1 MLSPL
6 PAIIFSDGKYHFS
19 VLYHIP
25 KMNYDINENHFQG
38 GGYLTKTLIGG
49 IFSLI
54 IAMGIGRFAYTPI
67 LPLMQNDLSFSNA
80 LAGYLATSN
89 YAGYLL
95 GAILAGANP
104 FKNCRLVQMRRN
116 LIISILTTALMGL
129 CSTYLSW
136 MILRFISGLASA
148 FVFVSA
154 SSMVLDTLAI
164 KNKTDWSGL
173 FYSGVGLGILISSL
187 MIPILNNLFSWKGV
201 WVGLALVCA
210 ILAFFIWMWLKAPD
224 DRFDKEHHLE
234 LKTKGPPATWFP
246 WLISAYGLEGL
257 GYIVTG
263 TFIVSIAQ
271 KTSIFSSN
279 PILVWTAVGLAATP
293 SCLFWSSLAK
303 KWGFVK
309 TLVSAMALQAI
320 GIALP
325 LIWISKISFILSAL
339 LFGATFMGITTLATT
354 LARQIR
360 PTDSSR
366 AIGYLT
372 ATYAVG
378 QMIGPTI
385 AGSLASY
392 TQSFD
397 YPLMGAAIAV
407 LIGSVFLLSG
417 IKYERTGQ

>member
-1 MLSPL
+1 
-6 PAIIFSDGKYHFS
+6 
-19 VLYHIP
+19 
-25 KMNYDINENHFQG
+25 
-38 GGYLTKTLIGG
+38 
-49 IFSLI
+49 
-54 IAMGIGRFAYTPI
+54 
-67 LPLMQNDLSFSNA
+67 
-80 LAGYLATSN
+80 
-89 YAGYLL
+89 
-95 GAILAGANP
+95 
-104 FKNCRLVQMRRN
+104 
-116 LIISILTTALMGL
+116 MGL
-129 CSTYLSW
+129 CSTCLSW

-210 ILAFFIWMWLKAPD
+210 ILVFFIWMWLKAPD
-224 DRFDKEHHLE
+224 DRLDKEHHLE

-385 AGSLASY
+385 AGGLASY
-392 TQSFD
+392 TQSFN
-397 YPLMGAAIAV
+397 YPLMGATIAV
-407 LIGSVFLLSG
+407 LIGSVLLLSG
-417 IKYERTGQ
+417 IKYERTGR